1 MLTQAANQLR
11 IASATPGLD
20 AELLLA
26 HVLGWSRARVLAE
39 RQARPTEAQQH
50 AFTALIGR
58 REALEPLAYIVG
70 HKEFYGLDFEVTPA
84 TLVPRPE
91 TELLVD
97 LALAWARWREHNQK
111 PQNREP
117 QNRAHRLH
125 VADIGTG
132 TGCIAITFAAHFTA
146 AEIVGI
152 DRSPAALAV
161 ARRNVA
167 RHGLA
172 ARVQLAEGDLLQPLV
187 TPVDLL
193 LSNPPYTILSEIDE
207 NVRRHEPHLALDGG
221 MDGLAL
227 YRRLLADAPAKLAA
241 GGAIMLEIGAT
252 QGAAVIA
259 LAKAA
264 FPNAHVAVHLD
275 LAGHDRVVVVT
286 TGS

>member
-1 MLTQAANQLR
+1 MLAQAANQLR

-26 HVLGWSRARVLAE
+26 HVLGWSRACVLAE
-39 RQARPTEAQQH
+39 RQARLTEAQQH

-97 LALAWARWREHNQK
+97 LALVWARWREQNQ
-111 PQNREP
+111 EP
-117 QNRAHRLH
+117 QNRAHRLQ

-132 TGCIAITFAAHFTA
+132 TGCIATAFAAHFAA
-146 AEIVGI
+146 AEIVAV

-161 ARRNVA
+161 AWRNVA

-172 ARVQLAEGDLLQPLV
+172 ARVQLVEGDLLQPLA

-241 GGAIMLEIGAT
+241 GGAIMLEIGAI
-252 QGAAVIA
+252 QGAAVTA

-275 LAGHDRVVVVT
+275 LAGHDRVVMVT